1 MSSTPVRALLEILRD
16 EGVDRVFG
24 NPGTTELPLLDAL
37 VDEPDLPYVLGL
49 QEGSVVAMADGFAR
63 AGRRTAFVNLHAAAG
78 VANGL
83 IGLLNAR
90 RSQTPLVVTA
100 GQQDRR
106 HLPYHPMLAGDLV
119 GLARPACKSA
129 LELAH
134 ARDLPVALRRA
145 FAEAVRP
152 PAGPVF
158 LSIPMDLL
166 AEESTVDV
174 PARSAR
180 PLPAVAGGVELAADR
195 LAGARSPAI
204 VAGDGVARDGAVHQL
219 VEVAEL
225 LGAAVY
231 HQPMADG
238 LNFPTAHPLY
248 QTMLPPTTAAVR
260 SHLTGHDV
268 VFLVGAHAFTAHH
281 YTPDHPVPAGTALL
295 QLDADP
301 AEPGRNLPVEQAL
314 VGALAPTLR
323 ALADTLADRRDQPG
337 PSGRAEATFAAAA
350 RARSAALAATSAAAR
365 DRVDEAAL
373 GGYGDAP
380 LDPLA
385 AAHAIASVLPAGTIV
400 VEEAI
405 TAGLL
410 LRQVLRQERPGSYL
424 HTVGGGLGWGI
435 GAAVGAKMAAPER
448 PVVAALGDGC
458 AAFGLQGLWSAARYR
473 VPVAFVV
480 FDNREYR
487 TLKDTLDRGKSRSTG
502 LGRYLGLDLTDPSV
516 DWAAAGATFG
526 VPVVRPESADEL
538 AGLLADTADL
548 DGPLLLDV
556 PIAARQSAG

>member
-1 MSSTPVRALLEILRD
+1 MTTPVQAVLEILRD
-16 EGVDRVFG
+16 EGVERVFG

-37 VDEPDLPYVLGL
+37 VEAPDLPYVLGL
-49 QEGSVVAMADGFAR
+49 QEGSVVAMADGYAR
-63 AGRRTAFVNLHAAAG
+63 AGRRPAFVNLHAAAG

-90 RSQTPLVVTA
+90 RSQSPLVVTA

-106 HLPYHPMLAGDLV
+106 HLAHHPMLAGDLV

-129 LELAH
+129 LEVAH
-134 ARDLPVALRRA
+134 ARDLPLALRRA
-145 FAEAVRP
+145 FAEATRP

-158 LSIPMDLL
+158 LSIPVDLL
-166 AEESTVDV
+166 AEETEVDV

-180 PLPAVAGGVELAADR
+180 PLPTAAGGVDLLADR
-195 LAGARSPAI
+195 LTTARSPAI
-204 VAGDGVARDGAVHQL
+204 VAGDAVAREGGVHQL
-219 VEVAEL
+219 AEVAEA

-238 LNFPTAHPLY
+238 VNFPTAHPLY
-248 QTMLPPTTAAVR
+248 QGMLPPTTAGIR
-260 SHLTGHDV
+260 YHLTGHDL
-268 VFLVGAHAFTAHH
+268 VFLVGTHAFTAHH
-281 YTPDHPVPAGTALL
+281 YTPDHPVPDGAALL
-295 QLDADP
+295 QLDVDP

-314 VGALAPTLR
+314 VGAMAPTLR
-323 ALADTLADRRDQPG
+323 ALADALADRRDRPG
-337 PSGRAEATFAAAA
+337 PSGRAETTFAAAA

-365 DRVDEAAL
+365 DRVDQAAL
-373 GGYGDAP
+373 DAYGEAP
-380 LDPLA
+380 MDPLA
-385 AAHAIASVLPAGTIV
+385 VAHAFASVLPPGTIV

-410 LRQVLRQERPGSYL
+410 LRRVLRQERPGSYL

-435 GAAVGAKMAAPER
+435 GAAVGAKMGAPER
-448 PVVAALGDGC
+448 PVVAALGDGS

-502 LGRYLGLDLTDPSV
+502 LGRYLGLDLRDPSL

-526 VPVVRPESADEL
+526 VPVVRPESTDEF
-538 AGLLADTADL
+538 AGLLAGAADL

-556 PIAARQSAG
+556 PIAPRGEP

>member
-1 MSSTPVRALLEILRD
+1 MSTPVGAMLEILRD

-49 QEGSVVAMADGFAR
+49 QEGSVVAMADGYAR
-63 AGRRTAFVNLHAAAG
+63 AGRRTGFVNLHAAAG

-90 RSQTPLVVTA
+90 RSQTPMVVTA

-158 LSIPMDLL
+158 LAIPMDLL
-166 AEESTVDV
+166 AEETTVDV

-180 PLPAVAGGVELAADR
+180 PAPTVAGGLSQAADR

-204 VAGDGVARDGAVHQL
+204 VAGDGVGRDGAVHQL
-219 VEVAEL
+219 VEVAEAV
-225 LGAAVY
+225 GAAVY

-238 LNFPTAHPLY
+238 VNFPTAHPLY
-248 QTMLPPTTAAVR
+248 QGMLPPTTAAIR

-268 VFLVGAHAFTAHH
+268 VLLVGAHAFTAHH
-281 YTPDHPVPAGTALL
+281 YTPDDPVPDGTALV

-301 AEPGRNLPVEQAL
+301 AEPGRNLPVELAL
-314 VGALAPTLR
+314 VGTLAPTLR
-323 ALADTLADRRDQPG
+323 ALADQLATGAGGTLD
-337 PSGRAEATFAAAA
+337 EAARERWTALAAASA
-350 RARSAALAATSAAAR
+350 GSRVRIDAAALAA
-365 DRVDEAAL
+365 
-373 GGYGDAP
+373 YGEAP

-385 AAHAIASVLPAGTIV
+385 VAHAVAAGLPAGTIV

-410 LRQVLRQERPGSYL
+410 LRQVLRQDRPGSYL

-435 GAAVGAKMAAPER
+435 GAAVGAKLAAPDR
-448 PVVAALGDGC
+448 PVVAALGDGS
-458 AAFGLQGLWSAARYR
+458 ATFGLQGLWSAARYR

-480 FDNREYR
+480 FDNGEYR
-487 TLKDTLDRGKSRSTG
+487 TLKDTLDRSKSRST
-502 LGRYLGLDLTDPSV
+502 GRYLGLDLRDPAV
-516 DWAAAGATFG
+516 DWAAAGAAFG
-526 VPVVRPESADEL
+526 VPVVRPDSAEEL
-538 AGLLADTADL
+538 AGLVAGVTDL

-556 PIAARQSAG
+556 PIAARQTPG